1 MSISKIIKSRISNTN
16 FNEKQVDSK
25 LLIDLLDVA
34 VYAPN
39 HKMREPWRFIILQNK
54 GKDAFVSKYIKE
66 LNDEQ
71 KEQFEP
77 AINKVF
83 KAPTVLAFVMPT
95 NQDIHDELE
104 DMEAVATVI
113 QNFMLLATEAGLAT
127 AWKTPMYIETEKFK
141 EVLGLSIKEIVIG
154 LVMVGYSDFT
164 RDPKP
169 RKAAKDLTTI
179 YSK

>member
-1 MSISKIIKSRISNTN
+1 MSLSKIIKTRVSNTN

-39 HKMREPWRFIILQNK
+39 HKMREPWRFIILQND
-54 GKDAFVSKYIKE
+54 GKEKFVKKY
-66 LNDEQ
+66 LNALSNEQ
-71 KEQFEP
+71 KDVFEP
-77 AINKVF
+77 AVLKVF

-95 NQDIHDELE
+95 NQDLHDELE

-127 AWKTPMYIETEKFK
+127 AWKTPKYIETDKFK
-141 EVLGLSIKEIVIG
+141 EILDVNTDEIIIG
-154 LVMVGYSDFT
+154 LVMVGYSDFV

-169 RKAAKDLTTI
+169 RKFAKDLTTI
-179 YSK
+179 YM

>member
-1 MSISKIIKSRISNTN
+1 MSLSKIIKSRVSNTN
-16 FNEKQVDSK
+16 FNEKQVDSN

-39 HKMREPWRFIILQNK
+39 HKMREPWRFIILQNE
-54 GKDAFVSKYIKE
+54 GKKKLISKYLE
-66 LNDEQ
+66 VLNDEQ
-71 KEQFEP
+71 KEIFEP
-77 AINKVF
+77 AVLKVF
-83 KAPTVLAFVMPT
+83 KAPVVVAFIMPT
-95 NQDIHDELE
+95 NLDLHDELE

-127 AWKTPMYIETEKFK
+127 AWKTPKYIETEKFK
-141 EVLGLSIKEIVIG
+141 EILGLSIKEIVIG
-154 LVMVGYSDFT
+154 LVMVGYSDLA

-179 YSK
+179 YK